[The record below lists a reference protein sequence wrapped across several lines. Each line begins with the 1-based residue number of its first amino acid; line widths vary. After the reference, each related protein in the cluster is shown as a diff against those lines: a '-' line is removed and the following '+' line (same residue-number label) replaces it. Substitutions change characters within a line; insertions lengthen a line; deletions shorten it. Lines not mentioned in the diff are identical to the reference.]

1 MARLE
6 DFKRG
11 ASIKGIL
18 PDACTSV
25 VDVKRRAIATWLSAR
40 RFEERRGGR
49 HECLLLRKSLDL
61 HFTLSRGLFSN
72 VGAHAFGR
80 KSLVAELL
88 LMQRPKRIR
97 SSLRTG
103 SPRPWVPLTKRTR
116 WAVGFVIVALAA
128 LVNRRRASPTQ
139 NKAHLVRWD

>member
-1 MARLE
+1 VGDTNVCSYAKASTFTSLYLGVCFPTLE
-6 DFKRG
+6 
-11 ASIKGIL
+11 L
-18 PDACTSV
+18 M
-25 VDVKRRAIATWLSAR
+25 
-40 RFEERRGGR
+40 
-49 HECLLLRKSLDL
+49 LLAEKALW
-61 HFTLSRGLFSN
+61 
-72 VGAHAFGR
+72 
-80 KSLVAELL
+80 AELL

-139 NKAHLVRWD
+139 NKAHLVRWDSGRSYSPPPGKA